1 MDRSAV
7 FSQENHNPTI
17 ENQSHL
23 RYTACS
29 ERVCYRSVV
38 LSAAAGPQQ
47 VEAQPDNHGS
57 ACIPIDDHMR
67 IDSLELRTR
76 NLEAQHV
83 WLRLEQLEA
92 QVRSQGKVLAS
103 LVEDGDWGAVA

>member
-1 MDRSAV
+1 M

-47 VEAQPDNHGS
+47 AEPDPDSIGS

-83 WLRLEQLEA
+83 WLRIERLEA
-92 QVRSQGKVLAS
+92 QVRSMAKVLAS
-103 LVEDGDWGAVA
+103 LVDRDGGAAA

>member
-1 MDRSAV
+1 M

-17 ENQSHL
+17 ENLSRIL
-23 RYTACS
+23 YTACS

-47 VEAQPDNHGS
+47 AGPHPDNLGS
-57 ACIPIDDHMR
+57 ACIPIDTNMR
-67 IDSLELRTR
+67 VDSLELRVR

-92 QVRSQGKVLAS
+92 QVRSMAKVMAN
-103 LVEDGDWGAVA
+103 LVDGDGGAAA

>member
-1 MDRSAV
+1 M

-38 LSAAAGPQQ
+38 LSAAAGSQQ
-47 VEAQPDNHGS
+47 VETQPDNHGS
-57 ACIPIDDHMR
+57 TCIPIDDHMR
-67 IDSLELRTR
+67 INSLELRTR

-92 QVRSQGKVLAS
+92 QVRSMAKVVAT
-103 LVEDGDWGAVA
+103 LVDGDGGAA

>member
-1 MDRSAV
+1 M
-7 FSQENHNPTI
+7 
-17 ENQSHL
+17 
-23 RYTACS
+23 RYSACS
-29 ERVCYRSVV
+29 EHVCYRSVV

-47 VEAQPDNHGS
+47 VEPEPDNPGS
-57 ACIPIDDHMR
+57 ACIPIDHNMR

-92 QVRSQGKVLAS
+92 QVRSMAKIIAS
-103 LVEDGDWGAVA
+103 LVDRDGGAAA